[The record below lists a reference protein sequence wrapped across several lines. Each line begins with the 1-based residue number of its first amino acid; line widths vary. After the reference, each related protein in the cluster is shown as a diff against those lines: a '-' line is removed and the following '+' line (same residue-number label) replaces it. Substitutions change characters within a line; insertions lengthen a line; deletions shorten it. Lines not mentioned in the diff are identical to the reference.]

1 MKVCQIYICPM
12 KKMSDFL
19 SFPLF
24 GFTLVIKPRNFQFE
38 CHWNTLIFVWK
49 KKKRKKMWHPIWIYP
64 IEKMSDFAPSQSV
77 PFSCKIKKTT
87 AKRKYNNFR
96 NTNFKFFGN
105 SFIFFN
111 HGICYEIKIC
121 PGVFCLMRIFGI
133 TIEIVLN

>member
-1 MKVCQIYICPM
+1 M
-12 KKMSDFL
+12 
-19 SFPLF
+19 
-24 GFTLVIKPRNFQFE
+24 
-38 CHWNTLIFVWK
+38 
-49 KKKRKKMWHPIWIYP
+49 
-64 IEKMSDFAPSQSV
+64 EKMSDFAPSQSV

-87 AKRKYNNFR
+87 AKRKCNNLR
-96 NTNFKFFGN
+96 NKNFKFFGN